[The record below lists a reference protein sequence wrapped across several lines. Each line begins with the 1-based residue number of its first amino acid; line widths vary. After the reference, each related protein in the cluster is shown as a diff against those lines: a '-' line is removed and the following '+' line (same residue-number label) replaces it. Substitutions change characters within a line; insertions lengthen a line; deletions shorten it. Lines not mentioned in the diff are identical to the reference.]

1 MPMKVTLKLSESLLS
16 IYKETEKPLQEI
28 MVLNLENPSTLREI
42 LIKADINPLMAPM
55 IIIKNQ
61 RCQSLD
67 YLIENDETIT
77 LIGPLAGG

>member
-1 MPMKVTLKLSESLLS
+1 MKVTLKLSESLLS

-42 LIKADINPLMAPM
+42 LIKADINPLMVPM

-61 RCQSLD
+61 RCKSLD
-67 YLIENDETIT
+67 YLIKNDETIT

>member
-1 MPMKVTLKLSESLLS
+1 MKVTLKLSESLLS

>member
-1 MPMKVTLKLSESLLS
+1 MKVTLKLSESLLS
-16 IYKETEKPLQEI
+16 IYRETEKPLQEI

-42 LIKADINPLMAPM
+42 LIKADINPLMVPM

-67 YLIENDETIT
+67 YLIKNDETIT